1 MLKVIFVDNLLFR
14 CHLLIMKIALS
25 LDSACD
31 LTKELIAEYDFH
43 IIPFRV
49 SIGEEEYL
57 DGEIKTLDIFAKAE
71 AKKIL
76 PKTSAINAADFEK
89 HFSELLQTYDA
100 VIHFSIGSDLSSAYQ
115 NALTAVKNLR
125 SDKIFVVD
133 TKNLST
139 AIALVAIYTKN
150 LMTQTNDPREL
161 FAKANE
167 IVPYIQGSFV
177 IDRLD
182 YLYKGGRC
190 SALAYFG
197 ANLLKLK
204 PQINVVQGKLQT
216 GAKFMGKS
224 VVCVRK
230 YCENVL
236 KNNPNPDKSLVFITH
251 SMATPEMVNAAKQA
265 VINAGFTRILET
277 VAGGTVSCHC
287 GKNTLGILFINQK

>member
-1 MLKVIFVDNLLFR
+1 
-14 CHLLIMKIALS
+14 MKIALS

-31 LTKELIAEYDFH
+31 LTKELIAEYNFH
-43 IIPFRV
+43 IIPFHV
-49 SIGEEEYL
+49 SIGEEDYL
-57 DGEIKTLDIFAKAE
+57 DGAINTLDIFAKAD

-89 HFSELLQTYDA
+89 HFSKLLQSYDA
-100 VIHFSIGSDLSSAYQ
+100 VIHFSIGSELSSAYQ
-115 NALTAVKNLR
+115 NALTAVQNMQ
-125 SDKIFVVD
+125 SDKIYVVD
-133 TKNLST
+133 SKNLST
-139 AIALVAIYTKN
+139 GIALVAIYTKN
-150 LMTQTNDPREL
+150 LMTKIDDPKEL
-161 FAKANE
+161 FAQANAV
-167 IVPYIQGSFV
+167 VPSVQASFV

-204 PQINVVQGKLQT
+204 PQINVVQGKLLT

-224 VVCVRK
+224 VSCVRK

-236 KNNPNPDKSLVFITH
+236 KNHPNPDKSLVFITH
-251 SMATPEMVNAAKQA
+251 SMATPEMVDAARQ
-265 VINAGFTRILET
+265 VVTNAGFTRILET

-287 GKNTLGILFINQK
+287 GKNTLGILFINQH